1 MQAAISSKAKDLAK
15 RLTRPSLHQDNKIIV
30 RQLVNQVRLKPIAK
44 GYDISLN
51 LNVLAECLDI
61 ATATTKDKATITTA
75 LKLKICNNGKKVIIG
90 NSSPNPA
97 LITAMQSAH
106 QVKGLFMACD
116 AEPLSKISKGLNM
129 DVRLA
134 WRTLKLAYLAPD
146 IQLAIFSGTQPKG
159 LLLKDLTQQTIPT
172 AWDEQRVL
180 LGFS

>member
-1 MQAAISSKAKDLAK
+1 MFHS
-15 RLTRPSLHQDNKIIV
+15 
-30 RQLVNQVRLKPIAK
+30 
-44 GYDISLN
+44 ISLN

-61 ATATTKDKATITTA
+61 ATTTTKDEATITTE

-90 NSSPNPA
+90 NKPAKVSSPNPA

-106 QVKGLFMACD
+106 QIKGLFMGND
-116 AEPLSKISKGLNM
+116 AKPLSKIAKYLNM

-146 IQLAIFSGTQPKG
+146 IQLAILCGTQPKG

-172 AWDEQRVL
+172 AWDEQRIL